1 MAYVLDVENPAQ
13 YGEDALRLLQ
23 ASTVITTFRAN
34 RGLYVRD
41 DYEFIYWRPCDVPDV
56 PLHPDILEA
65 KTSDDGA
72 MLFMMMADILD
83 ANDTINVHELLSA
96 ITEISDPIPPPVA
109 VETYDLLDH
118 MVLNADGLIKSLSSE
133 VTQAF

>member
-23 ASTVITTFRAN
+23 ASTVITRFRAN

-56 PLHPDILEA
+56 SLHPDISEA
-65 KTSDDGA
+65 KTSDDEA
-72 MLFMMMADILD
+72 MLLMMMADILD
-83 ANDTINVHELLSA
+83 ANDTVFALEWCCQKLRDSSR
-96 ITEISDPIPPPVA
+96 SDF
-109 VETYDLLDH
+109 
-118 MVLNADGLIKSLSSE
+118 K
-133 VTQAF
+133 FKC